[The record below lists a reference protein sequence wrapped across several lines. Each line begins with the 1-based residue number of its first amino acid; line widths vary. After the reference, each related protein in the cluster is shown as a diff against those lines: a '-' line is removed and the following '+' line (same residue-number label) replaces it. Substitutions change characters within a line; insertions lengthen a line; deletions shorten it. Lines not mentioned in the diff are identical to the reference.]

1 MSYFQVI
8 AAIVKK
14 DILMEVRTKQV
25 INAALVFAV
34 LFVVVFSFTM
44 EIGSNMEQKLSGGIF
59 WVSVAFAGILS
70 FNKTIGSETD
80 NGSFE
85 ALMLAPV
92 DKSAV
97 FFGKVISNMLFLL
110 LVEVILI
117 PLFLVFY
124 NVNIIGHPLM
134 AAVIILSTYA
144 YSLIGTLFSIISV
157 RTSSKEIMMPVL
169 FLPFMVP
176 VIIAAVLATN
186 VFILGGQIQFSYN
199 WIKLTAV
206 FDIIFTAI
214 IYGIFSLIIED

>member
-97 FFGKVISNMLFLL
+97 FFGKVISNMLF
-110 LVEVILI
+110 
-117 PLFLVFY
+117 Y
-124 NVNIIGHPLM
+124 
-134 AAVIILSTYA
+134 Y
-144 YSLIGTLFSIISV
+144 
-157 RTSSKEIMMPVL
+157 
-169 FLPFMVP
+169 
-176 VIIAAVLATN
+176 
-186 VFILGGQIQFSYN
+186 
-199 WIKLTAV
+199 
-206 FDIIFTAI
+206 
-214 IYGIFSLIIED
+214 

>member
-1 MSYFQVI
+1 MSYFKVI

-97 FFGKVISNMLFLL
+97 FFGKVISNMLFLF

-124 NVNIIGHPLM
+124 NVFIISHPLM
-134 AAVIILSTYA
+134 AVVIILSTYA

-176 VIIAAVLATN
+176 VIIASVLATN

>member
-14 DILMEVRTKQV
+14 DILMEMRTKQV

-97 FFGKVISNMLFLL
+97 FFGKVISNMLFLF

-186 VFILGGQIQFSYN
+186 VFILGGQTQFSYN

>member
-1 MSYFQVI
+1 MSYLKVI
-8 AAIVKK
+8 TAIVKK
-14 DILMEVRTKQV
+14 DVLMEMRTKQV
-25 INAALVFAV
+25 VNAALVFAV

-97 FFGKVISNMLFLL
+97 FFGKVISNMMFLFL
-110 LVEVILI
+110 VEIILI

-186 VFILGGQIQFSYN
+186 VFISGGQIQFSYN

-206 FDIIFTAI
+206 FDVIFTAI
-214 IYGIFSLIIED
+214 IYGVFSLIIED

>member
-1 MSYFQVI
+1 MSYFKVI

-97 FFGKVISNMLFLL
+97 FFGKVISNMLFLF

>member
-14 DILMEVRTKQV
+14 DILMEMRTKQV

-124 NVNIIGHPLM
+124 NVFIISHPLM

-206 FDIIFTAI
+206 FDVIFTAI

>member
-14 DILMEVRTKQV
+14 DILMEMRTKQV

-124 NVNIIGHPLM
+124 NVFIISHPLM

>member
-25 INAALVFAV
+25 INAALLFAV

>member
-14 DILMEVRTKQV
+14 DILMEMRTKQV

-97 FFGKVISNMLFLL
+97 FFGKVISNMLFLF

>member
-14 DILMEVRTKQV
+14 DILMEMRTKQV

-97 FFGKVISNMLFLL
+97 FFGKVISNMLFLF

-206 FDIIFTAI
+206 FDVIFTAI

>member
-1 MSYFQVI
+1 MSYFKVI

-14 DILMEVRTKQV
+14 DILMEMRTKQV

-97 FFGKVISNMLFLL
+97 FFGKVISNMLFLF

-134 AAVIILSTYA
+134 VAVIILSTYA

-157 RTSSKEIMMPVL
+157 RTSSKEIMMPLL

>member
-8 AAIVKK
+8 ATIVKK

-110 LVEVILI
+110 LIEVILI

-206 FDIIFTAI
+206 FDVIFTAI

>member
-124 NVNIIGHPLM
+124 NVFIISHPLM
-134 AAVIILSTYA
+134 AVVIILSTYA

-206 FDIIFTAI
+206 FDVIFTAI

>member
-14 DILMEVRTKQV
+14 DILMEMRTKQV

-97 FFGKVISNMLFLL
+97 FFGKVISNMLFLF

-144 YSLIGTLFSIISV
+144 YSLIGTLFSLISV

>member
-1 MSYFQVI
+1 MSYFKVI

-97 FFGKVISNMLFLL
+97 FFGKVISNMLFLF

-134 AAVIILSTYA
+134 AVVIILSTYA

>member
-97 FFGKVISNMLFLL
+97 FFGKVISNMLFLF

-124 NVNIIGHPLM
+124 NVFIISHPLM
-134 AAVIILSTYA
+134 AVVIILSTYA

-206 FDIIFTAI
+206 FDVIFTAI

>member
-1 MSYFQVI
+1 MSYFKVI

-70 FNKTIGSETD
+70 FNKTIGSEID

-124 NVNIIGHPLM
+124 NVFIISHPLM

>member
-124 NVNIIGHPLM
+124 NVFIISHPLM

-206 FDIIFTAI
+206 FDVIFTAI

>member
-44 EIGSNMEQKLSGGIF
+44 EIGSNIEQKLSGGIF

-97 FFGKVISNMLFLL
+97 FFGKVISNMLFLF

-124 NVNIIGHPLM
+124 NVFIISHPLM
-134 AAVIILSTYA
+134 AVVIILSTYA

-206 FDIIFTAI
+206 FDVIFTAI